1 MARAKSEKTQ
11 AAGAAASDKGEAR
24 LERALPL
31 VAFMAD
37 LLGVAS
43 LDVLV
48 KRLHDVAEGQDDG
61 EDYSHFCDALL
72 VSHTGEVRKI
82 GADKLVEYDHNI
94 REYGE
99 SIGAKR
105 GGAVSWKY
113 FQWLALL
120 FVEIYLDR
128 YFGDKEGFKD
138 ELNAFLAVWRKRKGV
153 WQGVADWRMGDM
165 NKIAFWCATGAGKTL
180 LMHANI
186 LQFRR
191 YSERAGMSFAGE
203 LLITPNEGLTE
214 QHRVEFALS
223 GISAEPFRKD
233 KGQLG
238 FDTVQIIEISKL
250 SSKAGEKTVAVSSF
264 GDRNLVL
271 VDEAHKGS
279 GGDVW
284 KKSRERLSEEGFS
297 FEYSATIGQAV
308 NSQGLKARGQL
319 LDEYAKAVIIDY
331 AYRRF
336 YNDGYGKEYSILNL
350 SRAWN
355 ERDLRVYLVACL
367 LSFYEQL
374 LVFAQQN
381 EEADRLNVQKPLLV
395 FVGCSVNAV
404 RREGGK
410 DTSDV
415 LSILRFMDEFL
426 RNARQSEA
434 DVACLLE
441 GRDDLVDGEGRRVF
455 ASSFGYIKG
464 KVRRGELT
472 AAAVTEGMRRRIFGC
487 PVAGSR
493 LHIASV
499 RGFEG
504 QLALWAGQG
513 DTFGVVN
520 VGDEGRLLKLASSQ
534 GVGVAGASIMTARSP
549 FESINESLSS
559 VNVLIGSK
567 KFTEGWNSW
576 RVSAMGLMNVGRGEG
591 SEIIQLFGRGV
602 RLMGEGISLKRS
614 SAVKGDTTSEDVRL
628 LERLYVFGVRSD
640 YMERFKEYLQA
651 EGAQEEAERKVS
663 LTIDVVRTVDLG
675 DHKLKTLMTHDEAG
689 FLENDMVTIAAP
701 RHLAAE
707 LCLRERE
714 VSMDLRSRVLSFASD
729 TGKLANA
736 SQVGK
741 MKPRKLNKSELQVI
755 DWGKLWFDLVA
766 HKRQKGF
773 FNAQV
778 QKASLRAILEEGSWY
793 ELLLSQGGLWT
804 GEYESTAALC
814 QDVALRLLCSYMDR
828 VYGKAKG
835 LWMRRHTSVHY
846 LDDNDANLTRH
857 YTVAVKESETQLIDH
872 IEKLKQLLQNDNFVC
887 DMPLVANGFQAMY
900 FESHLYKPLLSLAGD
915 EAKVDVRPVPL
926 NTGESRLVADIRDYY
941 RKECEGRLKGMR
953 LYLLR
958 NESRKGIGFF
968 EASNFYPDFVMWL
981 VSGQMQR
988 VAFID
993 PKGILHLKGLDDP
1006 KIELCKTIK
1015 DTQESLADTDL
1026 SLESFIISNTHL
1038 SAVDWW
1044 TREHGVGDEGLR
1056 TFNARHVYFQNEQQG
1071 EYVGLIVEAMMSG

>member
-1 MARAKSEKTQ
+1 
-11 AAGAAASDKGEAR
+11 
-24 LERALPL
+24 
-31 VAFMAD
+31 MAD

-43 LDVLV
+43 FDVLV
-48 KRLHDVAEGQDDG
+48 ERLRDVAEGQDDEAG
-61 EDYSHFCDALL
+61 YSNFCDALL

-82 GADKLVEYDHNI
+82 GTDKLVEYDHNI

-99 SIGAKR
+99 SIGSKR

-128 YFGDKEGFKD
+128 YFGDKEGFRGD
-138 ELNAFLAVWRKRKGV
+138 LNGFLAAWRKREGV
-153 WQGVADWRMGDM
+153 WQGVSDWKESDM
-165 NKIAFWCATGAGKTL
+165 NKLAFWCATGSGKTL

-191 YSERAGMSFAGE
+191 YSKRAGVSLRGE
-203 LLITPNEGLTE
+203 LLVTPNEGLTR
-214 QHRVEFALS
+214 QHIEEFGQS
-223 GISAEPFRKD
+223 GIGAVVFSKAANGAGGLFE
-233 KGQLG
+233 
-238 FDTVQIIEISKL
+238 DTGDIQVIEISKL
-250 SSKAGEKTVAVSSF
+250 AAKAGEKTVATSSF

-284 KKSRERLSEEGFS
+284 KRSRERLSQEGFS

-308 NSQGLKARGQL
+308 NSQGLKARGEL

-336 YNDGYGKEYSILNL
+336 YKDGYGKEYSILNL
-350 SRAWN
+350 SRAWS

-374 LVFAQQN
+374 LVFAQQSD
-381 EEADRLNVQKPLLV
+381 EARRLNVQKPLLV

-410 DTSDV
+410 ETSDV
-415 LSILRFMDEFL
+415 LFILRFMDEFL
-426 RNARQSEA
+426 CNARQSEA

-441 GRDDLVDGEGRRVF
+441 GSDGLVDGEGRRVF

-472 AAAVTEGMRRRIFGC
+472 VAAVTEGMRRRIFGW

-520 VGDEGRLLKLASSQ
+520 VGDEARLLKLAQSQ
-534 GVGVAGASIMTARSP
+534 GVGVAGAAILTGEPP
-549 FESINESLSS
+549 FESINERSSS

-602 RLMGEGISLKRS
+602 RLMGEGFSLKRS
-614 SAVKGDTTSEDVRL
+614 SAVKGDATSDDVRL

-640 YMERFKEYLQA
+640 YMECFKEYLEQG
-651 EGAQEEAERKVS
+651 EMQSDIERKVS
-663 LTIDVVRTVDLG
+663 FTIDVVRTVDLG

-689 FLENDMVTIAAP
+689 FLEEQAVAIVSP

-714 VSMDLRSRVLSFASD
+714 VAMDFRPRVLSFASD
-729 TGKLANA
+729 RSGTAA
-736 SQVGK
+736 SSQVGRSVRRK
-741 MKPRKLNKSELQVI
+741 MSKSELQAV
-755 DWGKLWFDLVA
+755 DWGKLWFDLVR
-766 HKRQKGF
+766 HKRQRGF
-773 FNAQV
+773 
-778 QKASLRAILEEGSWY
+778 
-793 ELLLSQGGLWT
+793 
-804 GEYESTAALC
+804 
-814 QDVALRLLCSYMDR
+814 
-828 VYGKAKG
+828 
-835 LWMRRHTSVHY
+835 
-846 LDDNDANLTRH
+846 LTHRC
-857 YTVAVKESETQLIDH
+857 KR
-872 IEKLKQLLQNDNFVC
+872 
-887 DMPLVANGFQAMY
+887 QA
-900 FESHLYKPLLSLAGD
+900 
-915 EAKVDVRPVPL
+915 
-926 NTGESRLVADIRDYY
+926 
-941 RKECEGRLKGMR
+941 
-953 LYLLR
+953 
-958 NESRKGIGFF
+958 
-968 EASNFYPDFVMWL
+968 
-981 VSGQMQR
+981 
-988 VAFID
+988 
-993 PKGILHLKGLDDP
+993 
-1006 KIELCKTIK
+1006 
-1015 DTQESLADTDL
+1015 
-1026 SLESFIISNTHL
+1026 
-1038 SAVDWW
+1038 
-1044 TREHGVGDEGLR
+1044 
-1056 TFNARHVYFQNEQQG
+1056 
-1071 EYVGLIVEAMMSG
+1071 